1 VKKLKYKVF
10 LESSKTYI
18 NFFRNK
24 KILLKLAHS
33 IVARQNMKFNDFHN
47 SGCASPAN
55 GGWKPS
61 GATGGQSEPQGM
73 FSTSINT

>member
-24 KILLKLAHS
+24 KIFAHS
-33 IVARQNMKFNDFHN
+33 VVARQNTKFNDFQN

-55 GGWKPS
+55 GGWKPL
-61 GATGGQSEPQGM
+61 GATGGQSEPQGI
-73 FSTSINT
+73 STSINT